1 MAAAAFQLA
10 ANVAFDTSRSGMKQT
25 VVVIRVMTTIGFWT
39 FLKMFMPN
47 ATMQNAVAKRST
59 ENKKVAHLVSAN
71 VTSPGQPMNCPSGTR
86 KKSVIQVA
94 M

>member
-1 MAAAAFQLA
+1 
-10 ANVAFDTSRSGMKQT
+10 
-25 VVVIRVMTTIGFWT
+25 
-39 FLKMFMPN
+39 MPN